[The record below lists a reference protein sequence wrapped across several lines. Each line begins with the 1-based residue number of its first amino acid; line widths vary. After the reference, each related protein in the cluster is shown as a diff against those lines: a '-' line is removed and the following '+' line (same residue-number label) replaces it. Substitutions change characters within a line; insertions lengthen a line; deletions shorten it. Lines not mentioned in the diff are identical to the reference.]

1 VLSKFRSRLTY
12 ANVMATIA
20 VFIALGGS
28 SYAAIKVTGKNV
40 KDSSLTGK
48 DIKNNSV
55 TGKDVKGIGSGDVRD
70 RSLLSQ
76 DFAPGQL
83 PQGEKGEKGDEGEP
97 GTARAYAYVDANGV
111 LDLTRSKGVA
121 DVRPPCTGSPGCS
134 PPPAAAR
141 SHQCFRL
148 DAAAQNAV
156 ATTDI
161 ESTRSG
167 ARVAVPAGLATTCP
181 SGYQDA
187 LVFTFDTTTGNGQA
201 AGFFVIFN

>member
-1 VLSKFRSRLTY
+1 
-12 ANVMATIA
+12 
-20 VFIALGGS
+20 
-28 SYAAIKVTGKNV
+28 
-40 KDSSLTGK
+40 
-48 DIKNNSV
+48 V

-121 DVRPPCTGSPGCS
+121 DVRPPCTGGSAGCS

-161 ESTRSG
+161 ESTKSG
-167 ARVAVPAGLATTCP
+167 ARVAVPAGLATSCP